1 MATDRQLEVLQVYL
15 KTQSFRKTGKIL
27 GVDSRYVSRTI
38 KLLEKQG
45 EATWLSPAVI
55 PDHLN
60 VTKTTV
66 QYDADGQVVQEW
78 KRLQPQMQ
86 AMQDIVDGLC
96 EQVAG
101 KGKATARKE
110 RKTDTTDTLF
120 ELDLFDAHVGMY
132 ADEKETRDT
141 DYDCDIA
148 AQRMVE
154 AAQGLADRATR
165 PAKCVLVF
173 GGDMMHSDNRRN
185 QTEASGHVL
194 DIDTRYH
201 RVVQYTI
208 AACRDVV
215 KIAASIAAEVEVVVL
230 EGNHSWHSEVW
241 LAKVLEA
248 YYSNC
253 DNITVCS
260 EPSPRKHMVWGD
272 NLLIWSHGDKIAA
285 QKWPM
290 IIAAEFAQQW
300 GSTKYRHLKCGHIH
314 HKKVIAPVT
323 IDEQS
328 GLVVEYLEA
337 LCATDAWHTGA
348 GFVGSQKGASA
359 FEYHKTKG
367 LVTRF
372 YHPV

>member
-1 MATDRQLEVLQVYL
+1 MATKKQQDILQDYLE
-15 KTQSFRKTGKIL
+15 TQSYRETARNL
-27 GVDSRYVSRTI
+27 GVDNRYVTRTI
-38 KLLEKQG
+38 KKLEARGDVPWQ
-45 EATWLSPAVI
+45 SPA
-55 PDHLN
+55 PSAGHLG
-60 VTKTTV
+60 VGKRTV
-66 QYDADGQVVQEW
+66 QYNADGEVVQEW
-78 KRLQPQMQ
+78 RRLYPQVQ

-96 EQVAG
+96 DQVKG
-101 KGKATARKE
+101 EGKAPARKA

-132 ADEKETRDT
+132 ADEKETRDA
-141 DYDCDIA
+141 DYNCDIA
-148 AQRMVE
+148 AQRMVD

-194 DIDTRYH
+194 DVDTRYH
-201 RVVQYTI
+201 RVVQYLI
-208 AACRDVV
+208 SACRDVV
-215 KIAASIAAEVEVVVL
+215 KIAATVAAEVEIVVL

-253 DNITVCS
+253 SNITVCS

-272 NLLIWSHGDKIAA
+272 NLLVWSHGDRIAA